1 VQNQREK
8 KSKAQRANEAC
19 RSFSFISPVQ
29 NKWATDGTCAFAAA
43 ELPVQCE
50 QLYT

>member
-29 NKWATDGTCAFAAA
+29 NKWATDGTCAWPDRCFV
-43 ELPVQCE
+43 PVG
-50 QLYT
+50 LLV